1 MTQNPLIHILYPH
14 FMSDPTKPRKKKS
27 SLFPDGFVIPKGMRQ
42 QDFASPKLFQRAAM
56 DQAKAAEI
64 AGAPQGAENEF
75 EEGRGATPIGFGLTT
90 GKTGGGAFGA
100 GRKIGASNIGKNSK
114 KEFEAKEAERKAEL
128 KKAKDAADKK
138 KKEKEEKQQDPQG
151 GGGAGQG
158 LRTGGLRTGGLSN
171 DAGFGNRRRVGSRG
185 Y

>member
-1 MTQNPLIHILYPH
+1 
-14 FMSDPTKPRKKKS
+14 MSDPTKPRKKKS

-42 QDFASPKLFQRAAM
+42 QDFASPQLFARAAM

-90 GKTGGGAFGA
+90 GKIGGGAFGS
-100 GRKIGASNIGKNSK
+100 GRKIGESNIGKNSK
-114 KEFEAKEAERKAEL
+114 KKFEAKEAERKAAL
-128 KKAKDAADKK
+128 KEAKDAADKK
-138 KKEKEEKQQDPQG
+138 KKEKEENQKDQQDQQG

-158 LRTGGLRTGGLSN
+158 LRTGGLRTGRLSD
-171 DAGFGNRRRVGSRG
+171 DAGFGNRPKVGSRG